1 MHCHRFFYVK
11 NIEVNPIM
19 VSTVYGYLTLLP
31 RKLWCSKLVICHSNE
46 TEINVPNVPNVPR
59 CRK

>member
-1 MHCHRFFYVK
+1 
-11 NIEVNPIM
+11 M